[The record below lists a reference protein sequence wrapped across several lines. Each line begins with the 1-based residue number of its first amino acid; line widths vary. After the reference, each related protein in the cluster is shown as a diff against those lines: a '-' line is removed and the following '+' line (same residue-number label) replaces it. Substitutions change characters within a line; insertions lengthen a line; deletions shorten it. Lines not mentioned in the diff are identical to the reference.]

1 MTDNKIVKEFKIS
14 SWSIQN
20 TMTVLVLV
28 FIITIGGLIGYKSM
42 PREAFP
48 EVVVPQIFI
57 STIYP
62 GNAAVDVEKLVTQ
75 PLEQEINTIS
85 GVEKL
90 TSTSMQGYSIIMA
103 EFDFSVSPEEALRKV
118 KDKVDAAMSDANFP
132 KDLPADPSVME
143 LNISEMMPIM
153 NINLSGEFSE
163 DQLKEY
169 AEILQDKIENLSE
182 ITAVDIRGVQEKEV
196 AITIDLYKM
205 QSSQISFGDIESA
218 IKYENMDIS
227 GGELLENNLK
237 RNVRVIGEF
246 DNPALIGDIIVKQ
259 ENGNIV
265 YLRDIATV
273 NFTGQERTSFAREFS
288 QPVVMLD
295 VKKKSGKNLIEA
307 SEKINTIIEEAKI
320 HQLPKNL
327 EISITN
333 DMSTMTKKQV
343 SNLENSIIM
352 GMILVVIVLLFFLGL
367 RNALFVG
374 IAIPLSML
382 MSFAILNMMGVTL
395 NMMVL
400 FGLILAL
407 GMLVDNGIVVVENI
421 YRLHSEGY
429 SLKDASKYG
438 VGEVAI
444 PIIASTATTLAAF
457 IPLALW
463 PGMMGQFMKHL
474 PITLIVVL
482 GSSLFVGLVVNPM
495 LTSVYMKLNEK
506 PVNFKKLNL
515 YSSIFIMVGLL
526 VVSVGIATKT
536 KFFNAVGL
544 LSITMGVMRLINSY
558 FFTPGTKFFQ
568 SKIIPWLEEKYEST
582 LRWALNGKNPNLIFF
597 GTVGMLLLSF
607 VLMGIF
613 PPKTLFF
620 PETPPKQVYVFIE
633 YPEGTDINKTN
644 DLTIKLEKDIENHL
658 LKFVENGKNY
668 LVNSVIGQVGEGTA
682 DPNQD
687 MGSGVTP
694 HKARITVDFVDFEF
708 RRGVDSQKILDEIRD
723 IVKKY
728 PGVKISVDRPKDGP
742 PSGAPINIEV
752 SGDDYNAIMVQAKNI
767 RDYIKSSGVNGYEE
781 LKLDVEQ
788 DKPELLIH
796 IDRQKA
802 RRLNLSTGQI
812 GDAILTSIYGKEVST
827 YKDGEDDY
835 PINIRLDDQYRYNK
849 DALMNQLITFRNQS
863 NGRIVQVPISAV
875 ATIENANT
883 FSAVKRKDM
892 NRVITITSN
901 VLSDYNATEVNNN
914 IKSLMKNYTLPEG
927 IKVAFTGEQ
936 EEQAE
941 QMAFLSKALL
951 IAVMMIFLIIVAQF
965 NSVNTPFII
974 MTSVLLSMIGVLLG
988 LIIFRMEF
996 VILMTMIGIIS
1007 LAGVVVNNAIVLLDY
1022 SNLTLRRKLNE
1033 QGFDEDETVGSVEIL
1048 NESIVESGKTRL
1060 RPVLLTAIT
1069 TILGLIPLAI
1079 GLNFDFFKLYT
1090 EFHPDFYMGGDN
1102 SAFWGPMSWTVIFG
1116 LTFAT
1121 FLTLIIVPIMYFFLK
1136 KRELKRQLKKKERHI
1151 QH

>member
-1 MTDNKIVKEFKIS
+1 MSNNLLKEYGIS
-14 SWSIQN
+14 TWSIYN
-20 TMTVLVLV
+20 KMTVFVLV
-28 FIITIGGLIGYKSM
+28 FIILIGGLIGYKGM

-62 GNAAVDVEKLVTQ
+62 GNSAVDVEKLVTQ

-153 NINLSGEFSE
+153 NINLSGEFSQ

-169 AEILQDKIENLSE
+169 GEYLQDKIENLPE
-182 ITAVDIRGVQEKEV
+182 ITAVDIRGVQDKEV
-196 AITIDLYKM
+196 AVTIDLYKM
-205 QSSQISFGDIESA
+205 QSSQISFGDVENA
-218 IKYENMDIS
+218 IKYENMSVS

-265 YLRDIATV
+265 YLRDIAEV
-273 NFTGQERTSFAREFS
+273 NFTGEERTSYAREFS

-295 VKKKSGKNLIEA
+295 IKKKSGKNLILA
-307 SEKINTIIEEAKI
+307 SEKINQIIEEAKVS
-320 HQLPKNL
+320 QLPKNL

-333 DMSTMTKKQV
+333 DMSTMTQKQV

-352 GMILVVIVLLFFLGL
+352 GVILVVIVLLFFLGL

-374 IAIPLSML
+374 IAIPLSMF

-421 YRLHSEGY
+421 YRLYTEEGY
-429 SLKDASKYG
+429 SLIDASKYG

-457 IPLALW
+457 IPLAMW

-495 LTSVYMKLNEK
+495 LTSVYMRLKEK
-506 PVNFKKLNL
+506 PVNFRKLNL
-515 YSSIFIMVGLL
+515 YSSIFIVVGLL
-526 VVSVGIATKT
+526 LVSVGISTHS

-544 LSITMGVMRLINSY
+544 LSVTMGVLRLVNSY
-558 FFTPGTKFFQ
+558 FFTPGTEWFQ
-568 SKIIPWLEEKYEST
+568 TKVIPWMETTYEKSLRWT
-582 LRWALNGKNPNLIFF
+582 LRGKNPNWVFF
-597 GTVGMLLLSF
+597 GTIGLLVFSF
-607 VLMGIF
+607 ILMGIF

-620 PETPPKQVYVFIE
+620 PETPPKQIYVFIE
-633 YPEGTDINKTN
+633 YPEGTDIEKTN
-644 DLTIKLEKDIENHL
+644 TLTISLEKDIENHL
-658 LKFVENGKNY
+658 KKYEDQGNNF

-694 HKARITVDFVDFEF
+694 HKARITIDFVDFEF
-708 RRGVDSQKILDEIRD
+708 RRGIDSQMVLNEIRG

-742 PSGAPINIEV
+742 PTGAPVNIEV
-752 SGDDYNAIMVQAKNI
+752 SGDNYDQVMEQAKSI
-767 RDYIKSSGVNGYEE
+767 RDYIKASGVSGYEE

-812 GDAILTSIYGKEVST
+812 GDAIRTSIYGKEVST

-835 PINIRLDDQYRYNK
+835 PINIRLSDQYRYNK

-863 NGRIVQVPISAV
+863 NGQIVQVPIAAV
-875 ATIENANT
+875 ASVENTTT
-883 FSAVKRKDM
+883 FSAVKRKNM
-892 NRVITITSN
+892 SRMITITSN
-901 VLSDYNATEVNNN
+901 VLNGYNPTEVNNN
-914 IKSLMKNYTLPEG
+914 IKNLMQNYTLPDG

-951 IAVMMIFLIIVAQF
+951 IALMLVFLIIVWQF
-965 NSVNTPFII
+965 NSVSTPLII
-974 MTSVLLSMIGVLLG
+974 MTSVILSMIGVLLG
-988 LIIFRMEF
+988 LVIFRMEF

-1022 SNLTLRRKLNE
+1022 SNLVLRRKLNE
-1033 QGFDEDETVGSVEIL
+1033 LGYSEDETVGSIEIL

-1069 TILGLIPLAI
+1069 TVLGLVPLAI
-1079 GLNFDFFKLYT
+1079 GLNFDFMKLYT
-1090 EFHPDFYMGGDN
+1090 EFNADIYMGGDN

-1121 FLTLIIVPIMYFFLK
+1121 FLTLVVVPIMYYFLK
-1136 KRELKRQLKKKERHI
+1136 KRTLKKELKMKESL
-1151 QH
+1151 QKE

>member
-1 MTDNKIVKEFKIS
+1 MSNNLLKEFGIS
-14 SWSIQN
+14 TWSIYN
-20 TMTVLVLV
+20 KMTVFVLV
-28 FIITIGGLIGYKSM
+28 FIILIGGLIGYKGM

-62 GNAAVDVEKLVTQ
+62 GNSAVDVEKLVTQ

-153 NINLSGEFSE
+153 NINLSGEFSQ
-163 DQLKEY
+163 DQLKDYGEL
-169 AEILQDKIENLSE
+169 LQDKIENLPE
-182 ITAVDIRGVQEKEV
+182 ITAVDIRGVQDKEV
-196 AITIDLYKM
+196 AVTIDLYKM
-205 QSSQISFGDIESA
+205 QSSQISFGDVENA
-218 IKYENMDIS
+218 IKYENMSVS

-265 YLRDIATV
+265 YLRDIAEV
-273 NFTGQERTSFAREFS
+273 NFTGEERTSYAREFS

-295 VKKKSGKNLIEA
+295 IKKKSGKNLILA
-307 SEKINTIIEEAKI
+307 SEKINQIIEEAKVS
-320 HQLPKNL
+320 QLPKNL

-333 DMSTMTKKQV
+333 DMSTMTQKQV

-352 GMILVVIVLLFFLGL
+352 GVILVVIVLLFFLGL

-374 IAIPLSML
+374 IAIPLSMF

-421 YRLHSEGY
+421 YRLYTEEGY
-429 SLKDASKYG
+429 SLKDASKHG

-457 IPLALW
+457 IPLAMW

-495 LTSVYMKLNEK
+495 LTSVYMKLKEK
-506 PVNFKKLNL
+506 PVNFRKLNL
-515 YSSIFIMVGLL
+515 YSSIFIVVGLL
-526 VVSVGIATKT
+526 LVSVGISTHS

-544 LSITMGVMRLINSY
+544 LSVTMGVLRLVNSY
-558 FFTPGTKFFQ
+558 FFTPGTEWFQ
-568 SKIIPWLEEKYEST
+568 TKVIPWMESKYEKSLRWT
-582 LRWALNGKNPNLIFF
+582 LRGKNPNWVFF
-597 GTVGMLLLSF
+597 GTIGLLIFSF

-620 PETPPKQVYVFIE
+620 PETPPKQIYVFIE
-633 YPEGTDINKTN
+633 YPEGTDIEKTN
-644 DLTIKLEKDIENHL
+644 TLTISLEKDIENHL
-658 LKFVENGKNY
+658 KKYEDQGNNF

-694 HKARITVDFVDFEF
+694 HKARITIDFVDFEF
-708 RRGVDSQKILDEIRD
+708 RRGIDSQMVLNDIRG

-742 PSGAPINIEV
+742 PTGAPVNIEV
-752 SGDDYNAIMVQAKNI
+752 SGDNYDQVMEQAKSI
-767 RDYIKSSGVNGYEE
+767 RDYIKSSGVSGYEE

-812 GDAILTSIYGKEVST
+812 GDAIRTSIYGKEVST

-835 PINIRLDDQYRYNK
+835 PINIRLSDQYRYNK

-863 NGRIVQVPISAV
+863 NGQIVQVPIAAV
-875 ATIENANT
+875 ASVENTTT
-883 FSAVKRKDM
+883 FSAVKRKNM
-892 NRVITITSN
+892 SRMITITSN
-901 VLSDYNATEVNNN
+901 VLNGYNATEVNNN
-914 IKSLMKNYTLPEG
+914 IKSLIQNYTLPDG
-927 IKVAFTGEQ
+927 IKIAFTGEQ

-951 IAVMMIFLIIVAQF
+951 IAVMMIFLIIVGQF
-965 NSVNTPFII
+965 NSISTPFII

-988 LIIFRMEF
+988 LVIFRMEF

-1022 SNLTLRRKLNE
+1022 SNLVLRRKLNE
-1033 QGFDEDETVGSVEIL
+1033 LGYSEDETVGSIEIL

-1069 TILGLIPLAI
+1069 TVLGLVPLAI
-1079 GLNFDFFKLYT
+1079 GLNFDFMKLYT
-1090 EFHPDFYMGGDN
+1090 EFNADIYMGGDN

-1121 FLTLIIVPIMYFFLK
+1121 FLTLVVVPIMYYFLK
-1136 KRELKRQLKKKERHI
+1136 KRTLKKELKMKESL
-1151 QH
+1151 QKE

>member
-1 MTDNKIVKEFKIS
+1 MTDNNILKEYNIS
-14 SWSIQN
+14 TWAIN
-20 TMTVLVLV
+20 NKMTVFVLV
-28 FIITIGGLIGYKSM
+28 FIILIGGLIGYKGM

-57 STIYP
+57 STVYP
-62 GNAAVDVEKLVTQ
+62 GNAAVDVEKLLTQ

-90 TSTSMQGYSIIMA
+90 TSTSIQGYSIIIA

-153 NINLSGEFSE
+153 NINLSGEFSQ
-163 DQLKEY
+163 DQLTNY
-169 AEILQDKIENLSE
+169 AEILQDKIENLPE
-182 ITAVDIRGVQEKEV
+182 ITAVDIRGVQDKEV
-196 AITIDLYKM
+196 AVTIDLYKM
-205 QSSQISFGDIESA
+205 QSSQISFGDIENA
-218 IKYENMDIS
+218 IKFENMSVS

-237 RNVRVIGEF
+237 RNVRIIGEF

-259 ENGNIV
+259 EDGNIV
-265 YLRDIATV
+265 YLRDIAEI
-273 NFTGQERTSFAREFS
+273 NFIGQERSSYAREFS

-307 SEKINTIIEEAKI
+307 SLKINKIIEEAKA

-327 EISITN
+327 EVSITN

-352 GMILVVIVLLFFLGL
+352 GIILVVLILLFFLGL

-421 YRLHSEGY
+421 YRLYSEGY

-457 IPLALW
+457 IPLVLW

-495 LTSVYMKLNEK
+495 LTSVYMKLKEK
-506 PVNFKKLNL
+506 PVNFRKLNL
-515 YSSIFIMVGLL
+515 YSSIFIVIGLL
-526 VVSVGIATKT
+526 LVSLGISTHS
-536 KFFNAVGL
+536 KFFNAAGL
-544 LSITMGVMRLINSY
+544 LSVTMGVLRLVNSY
-558 FFTPGTKFFQ
+558 FFTPGTLWFQ
-568 SKIIPWLEEKYEST
+568 TKIIPWMENNYEKS
-582 LRWALNGKNPNLIFF
+582 LRWTLKGKNPNLMFF
-597 GTVGMLLLSF
+597 GTVGMLILSF

-633 YPEGTDINKTN
+633 YPEGTDIEKTN
-644 DLTIKLEKDIENHL
+644 ELTIKLEKDIENYL
-658 LKFVENGKNY
+658 TKFVENGKNY

-687 MGSGVTP
+687 MGNGVTP

-708 RRGVDSQKILDEIRD
+708 RRGIDSQKVLDEIRE

-728 PGVKISVDRPKDGP
+728 PGVKISVDRPKEGP

-752 SGDDYNAIMVQAKNI
+752 SGDDYDALIEQAKSI
-767 RDYIKSSGVNGYEE
+767 RDYIKASGVAGYEE

-802 RRLNLSTGQI
+802 RSLNLSTGQI
-812 GDAILTSIYGKEVST
+812 GDAIRTSIYGKEVST

-835 PINIRLDDQYRYNK
+835 PINIRLSDQYRYNK

-863 NGRIVQVPISAV
+863 NGRIVQIPISAV
-875 ATIENANT
+875 AGFENANT
-883 FSAVKRKDM
+883 FSAVKRKNM
-892 NRVITITSN
+892 SRMITITSN
-901 VLSDYNATEVNNN
+901 VLSDYNATDVNNS
-914 IKSLMKNYTLPEG
+914 IKALMENYTLPEG

-936 EEQAE
+936 EEQAK

-965 NSVNTPFII
+965 NSISTPFII
-974 MTSVLLSMIGVLLG
+974 MTSVLLSMIGVLMG

-1033 QGFDEDETVGSVEIL
+1033 QGYDEDVKVGNIEIL

-1069 TILGLIPLAI
+1069 TVLGLVPMAI
-1079 GLNFDFFKLYT
+1079 GLNFDFMKLYT
-1090 EFHPDFYMGGDN
+1090 EFNPDFYMGGDN

-1121 FLTLIIVPIMYFFLK
+1121 FLTLIVVPIMYYFLKRRELNKELK
-1136 KRELKRQLKKKERHI
+1136 KRE
-1151 QH
+1151 